1 MEYTSTSQADVN
13 LASPLIFCT
22 LCFRR
27 PSTSACCCYIV
38 TCGHI
43 FCDDHIGVPDITSLD
58 SNNLPKNHTCPYC
71 HSSGMEIYAISE
83 QVCIYDW
90 SRYSSLLTPWCQMP
104 PELAIY
110 FSNSKVFIDRMATTL
125 KFKLSTLTYLVD
137 HYQGQGSEIAQ
148 LRKHVEYQD
157 NMIAQIQPAL
167 SQSAYWQSEVEKLKK
182 ENYSLRKQLQYT
194 PRQNQL
200 TVSNQA
206 QERMGPPSL
215 SMHNT
220 SHLKSGHTA
229 PDLQQ
234 SAYSEENG
242 DTSLSSGSVPVPRS
256 SSIHSR
262 TGDRRPPTPLSHV
275 RTGTPGTG
283 SSGEKRSHTSLLDR
297 SPRAAYA
304 SPRSQLL
311 YVRQGNNEPID
322 RSSVAS
328 PYFNRATARDAN
340 EPHAPAPVYAVP
352 HRDSLSQSPGK
363 LSASSAALAPF
374 KPVAL
379 SSSTVPFTDTI
390 PHIGQTL
397 HKFTPTAAAMTI
409 PRPATSSSQY
419 SLHSNKTLNTISS
432 YRGLSGTPR
441 IVGSDRMFYNGARGA
456 QSTEVED
463 LLRLAAPEKY
473 SLPPKRPGPTITV
486 HTGGV
491 KRTAYKR

>member
-1 MEYTSTSQADVN
+1 
-13 LASPLIFCT
+13 
-22 LCFRR
+22 
-27 PSTSACCCYIV
+27 
-38 TCGHI
+38 
-43 FCDDHIGVPDITSLD
+43 
-58 SNNLPKNHTCPYC
+58 
-71 HSSGMEIYAISE
+71 
-83 QVCIYDW
+83 
-90 SRYSSLLTPWCQMP
+90 
-104 PELAIY
+104 
-110 FSNSKVFIDRMATTL
+110 
-125 KFKLSTLTYLVD
+125 
-137 HYQGQGSEIAQ
+137 
-148 LRKHVEYQD
+148 
-157 NMIAQIQPAL
+157 
-167 SQSAYWQSEVEKLKK
+167 
-182 ENYSLRKQLQYT
+182 
-194 PRQNQL
+194 
-200 TVSNQA
+200 
-206 QERMGPPSL
+206 MGPPSL

-363 LSASSAALAPF
+363 LSASSAALASF